1 MSGFPDAECIQSLI
15 YFKIATITA
24 AFFLPHCGYVGFAY
38 LFLLHQEI

>member
-1 MSGFPDAECIQSLI
+1 MSGFPAAECIQSLI

-24 AFFLPHCGYVGFAY
+24 ALPHCGHVGFAY